1 MNIELSIENLG
12 VTPEEEHYIKESL
25 KGITIHPD
33 EVLEIKESGQFNSQ
47 GEIIYKIVLT
57 LDGNIERFVCFI

>member
-1 MNIELSIENLG
+1 MNIELLIENLG
-12 VTPEEEHYIKESL
+12 VTPEEEFYIKESL
-25 KGITIHPD
+25 EGITIHPD

-57 LDGNIERFVCFI
+57 LDGENERFVCFI